1 MSQEQPIAYVESYS
15 RRRKVAE
22 HMSSKDI
29 PGINWSADRL
39 VPAFQTPKQLT
50 IYDLRGTSME
60 LLLSAATMAGL
71 INRPQP
77 QVYLKFTDDDETWL
91 KELHAIPQA
100 TAHTTG
106 NDVLK
111 RMLTAFPNYAKGMV
125 IYDPSFKDSIN
136 IATTIA
142 GQNDCIIVSPTQ
154 AQDLAGAHNL
164 SVHTDLRS
172 QHWDNRSQAYDWA
185 RQNLLNGAS
194 FHAVAGLDPT
204 STDGR
209 MAGLRSFLVANRIFV
224 YWLDSNSSEQSLME
238 QIYKA
243 LPPLAVHLGWF
254 IDESSGVKLTS
265 KASMPVL
272 ATDFFSNLEVW
283 TSVPATTSM
292 VQPKRDVPAVTTDSS
307 RVYLSFTIS
316 DGDNLQYIQH
326 RMLGRWQESGHDG
339 SFPLGWT
346 ISPVLSQAASVMAA
360 YYARTAKPTDELI
373 AGPSGAGYMFPSEWS
388 QQQLPAFLQL
398 TGQLMKIMN
407 LTTLEV
413 LDMSDEKIGGQ
424 PISEILS
431 QAALTLVNLVSTTS
445 LFEAVKQ
452 AILIT
457 VSNLQGRRGS
467 QLFTNPDLQPRFT
480 QALSS
485 IGLHGILSGA
495 GFQLPGLTIS
505 PDGLPVY
512 YNLGLADTIQSTIA
526 LVKNATMIMKQ
537 RPLFL
542 NVYILTWSMGP
553 SDIKQAIQ
561 RLGNEYEVV
570 TPGTLLKMIA
580 QVHSQKH
587 S

>member
-1 MSQEQPIAYVESYS
+1 
-15 RRRKVAE
+15 
-22 HMSSKDI
+22 MSSKDI
-29 PGINWSADRL
+29 PGINWSGDRL
-39 VPAFQTPKQLT
+39 VPAFQEPTQLT
-50 IYDLRGTSME
+50 IYDLRGASME
-60 LLLSAATMAGL
+60 VLQSAATMVGL

-77 QVYLKFTDDDETWL
+77 QVYLIFNDDDDFWL
-91 KELHAIPQA
+91 KEIPGSITRE
-100 TAHTTG
+100 TAPTSG
-106 NDVLK
+106 NDVLEG
-111 RMLTAFPNYAKGMV
+111 MLITFRNFAKGMV
-125 IYDPSFKDSIN
+125 IYDPNFKDSIN

-164 SVHTDLRS
+164 PVHTDLRS

-194 FHAVAGLDPT
+194 SHAVAGLDPT

-224 YWLDSNSSEQSLME
+224 YWLDSRGSEQSLME

-243 LPPLAVHLGWF
+243 FPPLAVHLGWF

-265 KASMPVL
+265 KAAMPVL

-292 VQPKRDVPAVTTDSS
+292 AQPKHDVPEIITDSLDSS
-307 RVYLSFTIS
+307 RVYLSFTVS

-326 RMLGRWQESGHDG
+326 RMLGRWQESAHDG

-346 ISPVLSQAASVMAA
+346 ISPVLSQAAPVMAA

-398 TGQLMKIMN
+398 TEQMMKSMN

-431 QAALTLVNLVSTTS
+431 QAAITLVNLVSTTS

-452 AILIT
+452 AVLIT
-457 VSNLQGRRGS
+457 VSNLQGRRNS
-467 QLFTNPDLQPRFT
+467 QLFSNADLQARFT

-485 IGLHGILSGA
+485 IGLCGILSGA
-495 GFQLPGLTIS
+495 GFQLPGLSVS
-505 PDGLPVY
+505 PNVLPVY
-512 YNLGLADTIQSTIA
+512 DNLGLADTIQSTIA
-526 LVKNATMIMKQ
+526 LLKNASMIMKQ
-537 RPLFL
+537 RLLFL
-542 NVYILTWSMGP
+542 NVYILSWSMSP
-553 SDIKQAIQ
+553 SYIKQAIQ
-561 RLGNEYEVV
+561 QLGNEYEVV
-570 TPGTLLKMIA
+570 TPGTLLRMIT
-580 QVHSQKH
+580 QVHSQNH

>member
-1 MSQEQPIAYVESYS
+1 
-15 RRRKVAE
+15 
-22 HMSSKDI
+22 MSSKDI
-29 PGINWSADRL
+29 PGINWSAGRL
-39 VPAFQTPKQLT
+39 VPAFQEPEKLT
-50 IYDLRGTSME
+50 IYNLRGASME
-60 LLLSAATMAGL
+60 VLLSAATMAGL

-77 QVYLKFTDDDETWL
+77 QVYLIFNDDDDFWL
-91 KELHAIPQA
+91 KEIPGSITRE
-100 TAHTTG
+100 TAPTSG
-106 NDVLK
+106 NDLLEGMLK
-111 RMLTAFPNYAKGMV
+111 AFPDYAKGMV
-125 IYDPSFKDSIN
+125 IYDPNFKDSIN

-142 GQNDCIIVSPTQ
+142 GQNDCIIVSPVQ
-154 AQDLAGAHNL
+154 AQDLERAHNL
-164 SVHTDLRS
+164 PVHTDLGK
-172 QHWDNRSQAYDWA
+172 QHWGSRSQAYDWA

-194 FHAVAGLDPT
+194 SHAVAGLDPN

-292 VQPKRDVPAVTTDSS
+292 AQPKRDVPAVTTDSLDSS

-326 RMLGRWQESGHDG
+326 RMLGRWQESAHDG

-346 ISPVLSQAASVMAA
+346 ISPVLSQAAPVMAA

-373 AGPSGAGYMFPSEWS
+373 AGPSGAGYMFPSEWA

-398 TGQLMKIMN
+398 TGQLMKSMN

-413 LDMSDEKIGGQ
+413 LDMGDEKTGGL
-424 PISEILS
+424 PILEILN
-431 QAALTLVNLVSTTS
+431 QAALTLVNLVATTS

-457 VSNLQGRRGS
+457 VSNLQGRRNS
-467 QLFTNPDLQPRFT
+467 QLFSNPDLQARFT

>member
-1 MSQEQPIAYVESYS
+1 
-15 RRRKVAE
+15 
-22 HMSSKDI
+22 
-29 PGINWSADRL
+29 
-39 VPAFQTPKQLT
+39 
-50 IYDLRGTSME
+50 
-60 LLLSAATMAGL
+60 
-71 INRPQP
+71 
-77 QVYLKFTDDDETWL
+77 
-91 KELHAIPQA
+91 
-100 TAHTTG
+100 
-106 NDVLK
+106 
-111 RMLTAFPNYAKGMV
+111 MV
-125 IYDPSFKDSIN
+125 IYDPNFKDSIN

-154 AQDLAGAHNL
+154 ADRHILP
-164 SVHTDLRS
+164 VHTDLRN

-194 FHAVAGLDPT
+194 SYAVAGLDPN

-209 MAGLRSFLVANRIFV
+209 IAGLRSFLVANRIFV
-224 YWLDSNSSEQSLME
+224 YWLDSRGSEQSLME

-243 LPPLAVHLGWF
+243 FPPLAVHLGWF

-265 KASMPVL
+265 IAAMPVL

-283 TSVPATTSM
+283 TSIPAATSIA
-292 VQPKRDVPAVTTDSS
+292 QPKRDVAVGPAATTDSLDSS
-307 RVYLSFTIS
+307 RVYISFTIS

-346 ISPVLSQAASVMAA
+346 ISPVLSQAAPVMAE

-373 AGPSGAGYMFPSEWS
+373 AGPSGAGYMFPSHWP

-398 TGQLMKIMN
+398 TEQMMKSMN

-452 AILIT
+452 AVLIT
-457 VSNLQGRRGS
+457 VSNLQGRRNS
-467 QLFTNPDLQPRFT
+467 QLFSNPDLQARFT

-485 IGLHGILSGA
+485 IGLCGILSGA
-495 GFQLPGLTIS
+495 GFQLPGLSFS
-505 PDGLPVY
+505 PNGLPVY
-512 YNLGLADTIQSTIA
+512 NNLGLADTIQSTIA

-561 RLGNEYEVV
+561 QLGNEYEVV
-570 TPGTLLKMIA
+570 TPGTLLRMIA
-580 QVHSQKH
+580 QVHSKNH

>member
-1 MSQEQPIAYVESYS
+1 
-15 RRRKVAE
+15 
-22 HMSSKDI
+22 MSSKDI
-29 PGINWSADRL
+29 PGINWSAGRL
-39 VPAFQTPKQLT
+39 VPAFQEPEKLT
-50 IYDLRGTSME
+50 IYNLRGASME
-60 LLLSAATMAGL
+60 VLLSAATMAGL

-77 QVYLKFTDDDETWL
+77 QVYLIFNDDDDFWL
-91 KELHAIPQA
+91 KEIPGSITRK
-100 TAHTTG
+100 TAPTSD
-106 NDVLK
+106 NDLLEGMLK
-111 RMLTAFPNYAKGMV
+111 AFPDYAKGMV
-125 IYDPSFKDSIN
+125 IYDPDFKDSIN

-142 GQNDCIIVSPTQ
+142 GQNDCIIVSPAQ
-154 AQDLAGAHNL
+154 AGRQNL
-164 SVHTDLRS
+164 PVHTDLRS

-185 RQNLLNGAS
+185 RQHLLNGAS
-194 FHAVAGLDPT
+194 SYAVAGLDPN

-209 MAGLRSFLVANRIFV
+209 VAGLRSFLVANRIFV
-224 YWLDSNSSEQSLME
+224 YWLDSRSSEQSLLME
-238 QIYKA
+238 QIYKTF
-243 LPPLAVHLGWF
+243 PPLAVHLGWF

-292 VQPKRDVPAVTTDSS
+292 AQPKHDVPAITTDSS

-326 RMLGRWQESGHDG
+326 RMLGRWQESAHDG

-346 ISPVLSQAASVMAA
+346 ISPVLSQAAPVMAA
-360 YYARTAKPTDELI
+360 YYAHTAKPTDELI

-398 TGQLMKIMN
+398 TGQLMRSMN

-413 LDMSDEKIGGQ
+413 LDMGDEKTGGL
-424 PISEILS
+424 PILEILN
-431 QAALTLVNLVSTTS
+431 QAALTLVNLVATTS

-457 VSNLQGRRGS
+457 VSNLQGRRNS
-467 QLFTNPDLQPRFT
+467 QLFSNPDLQARFT

-485 IGLHGILSGA
+485 IGLSGILSGA
-495 GFQLPGLTIS
+495 GFQLPVLTFS

-561 RLGNEYEVV
+561 QLGNEYEVV
-570 TPGTLLKMIA
+570 TPGTLLRMIT
-580 QVHSQKH
+580 QVHSQNH